1 MFPSRILGPHR
12 SCKTAT
18 CRSIWRLSLRISART
33 AACSSCVPCAKFSR
47 NTLTPAS
54 SNWRKPAGLRDA
66 GPIVATIFVRIGRSS
81 AAIRYAPSLDVVP
94 QLVEGGPDHPG
105 AGTQACAFGVVEGER
120 KGFQDPLSTDQA
132 RLRNRNVA
140 HAENVLRWRAHG
152 QDRALV
158 VKDCIDNSGEGAAD
172 AVVGGPLAAD
182 NGVRRAT
189 HLGVDVLADLL
200 GKLNPA

>member
-54 SNWRKPAGLRDA
+54 MSWRKPAGLRDA
-66 GPIVATIFVRIGRSS
+66 GPIVATIFVRTGRSS
-81 AAIRYAPSLDVVP
+81 AAICWPPSLDVVP

-105 AGTQACAFGVVEGER
+105 AGTQARAFGGVERER
-120 KGFQDPLSTDQA
+120 KGFQDPLSADQA

-152 QDRALV
+152 QDGALV
-158 VKDCIDNSGEGAAD
+158 VKDHVHNPGHSAAD
-172 AVVGGPLAAD
+172 PVV
-182 NGVRRAT
+182 
-189 HLGVDVLADLL
+189 
-200 GKLNPA
+200 